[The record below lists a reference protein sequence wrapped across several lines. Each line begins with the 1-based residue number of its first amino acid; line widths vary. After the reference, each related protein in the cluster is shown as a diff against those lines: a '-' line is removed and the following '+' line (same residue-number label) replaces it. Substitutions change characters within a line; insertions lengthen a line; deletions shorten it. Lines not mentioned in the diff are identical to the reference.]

1 MLIQIIVGYILILLG
16 IGFLVLSVL
25 VWFGIVKPKPK
36 LMLSDATLIEIL
48 IAMIQYLPWTA
59 TVGVLLIYA
68 GIKMIGV
75 PLPF

>member
-25 VWFGIVKPKPK
+25 VWFGVIKPKPK
-36 LMLSDATLIEIL
+36 LLISDATLIEIL

-59 TVGVLLIYA
+59 AVGILLIYA

>member
-25 VWFGIVKPKPK
+25 VWFGVIKPKPK
-36 LMLSDATLIEIL
+36 LLISDATLIEIL

-59 TVGVLLIYA
+59 TVGILLIYA

>member
-16 IGFLVLSVL
+16 VGFLVLSVL
-25 VWFGIVKPKPK
+25 VWFGVIKPKPK